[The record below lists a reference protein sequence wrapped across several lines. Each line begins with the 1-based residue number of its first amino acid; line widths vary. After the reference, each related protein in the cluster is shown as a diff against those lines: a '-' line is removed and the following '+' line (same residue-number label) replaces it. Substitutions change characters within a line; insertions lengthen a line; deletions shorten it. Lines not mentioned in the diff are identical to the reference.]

1 MAHRKKHEN
10 NIQTI
15 LAPCAPDDIAGIVV
29 GDAGA
34 PTDPDSLGAV
44 DQDHRKDG
52 AIPRGASGF
61 RCHEMSETWGNSAR
75 CQGTIVVQWTG
86 LLPPSMT
93 GRDPWRSG
101 ACCIHSMLQQA
112 SSTVKSK
119 QIWYQRS
126 WMPLKLKQSC
136 FVLVQNPL
144 KPTLECIEVL
154 CWIFNPQIII
164 PFGGLWIWGE

>member
-1 MAHRKKHEN
+1 MAIFNCYVSSPEGKKHEN
-10 NIQTI
+10 KPSKQF
-15 LAPCAPDDIAGIVV
+15 LPRFAPDDIAGIVV

-52 AIPRGASGF
+52 AIPRGASGAK
-61 RCHEMSETWGNSAR
+61 RIPVKWNEWNLGQLR

-112 SSTVKSK
+112 SSTVKSLNRFDINEPECHWNLSK
-119 QIWYQRS
+119 GVSFWYKI
-126 WMPLKLKQSC
+126 L
-136 FVLVQNPL
+136 
-144 KPTLECIEVL
+144 
-154 CWIFNPQIII
+154 
-164 PFGGLWIWGE
+164 